1 MDIAKIFPILRP
13 VVKQRFMENGI
24 LIRPIEPGD
33 NQALAN
39 IIRKTLEEFRANHPG
54 TVYFDE
60 STDRLSTLFTQSG
73 SQYFVAVLDGA
84 VLGGGGIYP
93 TEGLDADT
101 CELVK
106 MYLLPASRGKGLGNT
121 LLQKCVDFARG
132 CGYKKVYLET
142 MPELQLAIRL
152 YEKSGFKK
160 LSRSMGNTGHSGCNI
175 WMILDLE

>member
-1 MDIAKIFPILRP
+1 MAKAKIFPILRP
-13 VVKQRFMENGI
+13 IVKKSIMENEI

-33 NQALAN
+33 NPALAN
-39 IIRKTLEEFRANHPG
+39 IIRKTLEEFGANHPG

-60 STDRLSTLFTQSG
+60 STDRLNSLFTQSG
-73 SQYFVAVLDGA
+73 RQYFVAVQNGV

-121 LLQKCVDFARG
+121 LLQKCADFARS
-132 CGYKKVYLET
+132 CGYKRIYLET

-152 YEKSGFKK
+152 YEKFGFKK